1 MTHVIMF
8 IAIMAIT
15 THISFGQKT
24 LLEDVKTITLKRC
37 EKTTGRRSPGVGVLI

>member
-24 LLEDVKTITLKRC
+24 LLEDVKTITLKRY
-37 EKTTGRRSPGVGVLI
+37 EKQPEEDRQGLVC